1 MALKLLAILI
11 ALALLGAIPRLARY
25 RRFGWLS
32 VILRLLGHGLP
43 GVVLVVLLPAL
54 LAAAIAYSLNLS
66 LAGVLWLIYAVAVLV
81 WTLGPRELETDLES
95 IFNAADETARLAAAQ
110 VLKADPVAADLPW
123 QAQALV
129 GAGVTAALQ
138 RRFAL
143 LFWFFLLGPG
153 AAVAYRLLRQCVA
166 QTGIEAGLEDRLRA
180 KLGRV
185 ADALD
190 WAPAHLM
197 VLAMALVSNF
207 DAVLGTWRRWHAQSG
222 HAWFGFSAGFLPA
235 IASVG
240 VNADVEAGDGY
251 AEDLCDVP
259 GELEDLGHILNR
271 VLVVWLTFAALLVL
285 GGWLT

>member
-25 RRFGWLS
+25 RRFEWLAAA
-32 VILRLLGHGLP
+32 LKLLGHGLP
-43 GVVLVVLLPAL
+43 GAILVVFLPAL
-54 LAAAIAYSLNLS
+54 LAAAIGYSLHLS
-66 LAGVLWLIYAVAVLV
+66 WVGVLWLIYAVALLI

-95 IFNAADETARLAAAQ
+95 IFNAADETSRVVAAQ
-110 VLKADPVAADLPW
+110 VLKADPAGADLPW

-143 LFWFFLLGPG
+143 LFWFFVLGPG
-153 AAVAYRLLRQCVA
+153 GAVAYRLIRLCVA
-166 QTGIEAGLEDRLRA
+166 TAGIEAGLENGLRA
-180 KLGRV
+180 KLGRL

-207 DAVLGTWRRWHAQSG
+207 DAVLGTWRRWHAQNG
-222 HAWFGFSAGFLPA
+222 HTWFGFNADFLPA

-271 VLVVWLTFAALLVL
+271 VLVVWLAFAALLVM